1 MKKQK
6 DVLKLIYSFLL
17 GIVIALFI
25 GIGINTFYPAPKE
38 PEMNIVCDAYKGN
51 ATKYDSCIE
60 TESKENDA
68 KMKDF
73 NEKNKT
79 WARTSSI
86 FVITAATIFA
96 VIALTFSS
104 SLEIIANGLLL
115 GSIFTLL
122 YGTVLSMIS
131 ENRITQFVVISVS
144 LAVTLAIG
152 YMRFIREKK

>member
-38 PEMNIVCDAYKGN
+38 PQMPTGCNIYKNN
-51 ATKYDSCIE
+51 AAKYDDCITAE
-60 TESKENDA
+60 GVDHEA
-68 KMKDF
+68 KMQDY
-73 NEKNKT
+73 NTKNKV

-86 FVITAATIFA
+86 YVITAATIFA
-96 VIALTFSS
+96 VIALTFSG

-131 ENRITQFVVISVS
+131 ENRITQFIVISVS